1 MDTHSDVPRIFF
13 FRGDVREERGTFRE
27 RFLGLLA
34 SEQPTFIILLNSTF
48 ILTAVVNLQLDPIH

>member
-1 MDTHSDVPRIFF
+1 MTCRGFF
-13 FRGDVREERGTFRE
+13 FREDVREARGTFRE

>member
-34 SEQPTFIILLNSTF
+34 FEQPTFIILLNSTF
-48 ILTAVVNLQLDPIH
+48 ILIAVVNLQLDPIH